1 MKFTLFS
8 VDTNND
14 FRKTKNLIKFL
25 SDDEISVFHF
35 TEIDDHLTHVVFN
48 LKDEYLFG
56 TKLSGNHMN
65 MPVNQYINAFYDDI
79 SNLVFL
85 ELINEKYIDVILK
98 FLEKEEIKIS
108 SYQLTNKVIISVLE
122 KLNGFIKKIELYNDD
137 EEEFVYES
145 VKREFIL
152 DQIKGE
158 NLIIS
163 YLLMLC
169 DSNFISLTST
179 GVVSVNNN
187 DINTLTKFVG
197 AFS

>member
-25 SDDEISVFHF
+25 SNDEISVFHF

-122 KLNGFIKKIELYNDD
+122 KLNGFIKKIELYDEC

-145 VKREFIL
+145 VKRDFIL
-152 DQIKGE
+152 DQIKDE

-163 YLLMLC
+163 YLLMLS

>member
-25 SDDEISVFHF
+25 SDDDISIFHF
-35 TEIDDHLTHVVFN
+35 AEIDDHLTHVVFN

-56 TKLSGNHMN
+56 TKISGHHMN
-65 MPVNQYINAFYDDI
+65 MPVSQYINAFYDDK

-85 ELINEKYIDVILK
+85 EFINDKYIDVIQK
-98 FLEKEEIKIS
+98 FLEQEEIKII
-108 SYQLTNKVIISVLE
+108 SYQLTNEVIISVLE
-122 KLNGFIKKIELYNDD
+122 KLNGFIKNIELYDNDR
-137 EEEFVYES
+137 EEVVYES
-145 VKREFIL
+145 VKREIIL
-152 DQIKGE
+152 NQIKNE

-163 YLLMLC
+163 YLLMLS
-169 DSNFISLTST
+169 DSNFISLSRT
-179 GVVSVNNN
+179 GVVSINNN
-187 DINTLTKFVG
+187 DIKTLTKFVG